1 MIRKLELQTSKT
13 KKSKQKWIEAGY
25 ELFCEEG
32 HEGIQIERLSRITGL
47 NKSGFYHYFG
57 DFDRYFEALMREHI
71 RMVDQM
77 AVALPTLGSYDPEFL
92 NLIVANKSTFCFHI
106 QLVRNRRIK
115 LFLET
120 HNLVNSKIDKN
131 ARILFGREL
140 GLTEVAAERYHDMV
154 RDLFFTRAD
163 FKNLNYEFL
172 HSLFNEVKEIA
183 QLINGNRGQQAEGQ
197 PDQFPEPS

>member
-1 MIRKLELQTSKT
+1 MKKILIQAQKT
-13 KKSKQKWIEAGY
+13 KKSKQKWIDAGY
-25 ELFCEEG
+25 DLFCEEG

-57 DFDRYFEALMREHI
+57 DFDQYFEALMNEHV

-77 AVALPTLGSYDPEFL
+77 AEILPKLESYDPEFL
-92 NLIVANKSTFCFHI
+92 KLIVANKSTFCFHI

-115 LFLET
+115 LFLDT
-120 HNLVNSKIDKN
+120 HLTVNSKIDKN

-140 GLTEVAAERYHDMV
+140 GLTEEAAARYHDMV

-172 HSLFNEVKEIA
+172 HSLFTEVKETA
-183 QLINGNRGQQAEGQ
+183 QLINKGGNK
-197 PDQFPEPS
+197 D

>member
-1 MIRKLELQTSKT
+1 MTQFHSLSP
-13 KKSKQKWIEAGY
+13 KKSKQKWIETGY

-57 DFDRYFEALMREHI
+57 DFNRFFEALMKDHI
-71 RMVDQM
+71 RKVDLM
-77 AVALPTLGSYDPEFL
+77 AEILPALESYDPDFL

-120 HNLVNSKIDKN
+120 HNIVNSKIDQK
-131 ARILFGREL
+131 ARMLFGKEL
-140 GLTEVAAERYHDMV
+140 GLTEEAAARYHDIV

-163 FKNLNYEFL
+163 FKNLTYEFL
-172 HSLFNEVKEIA
+172 HALLTEVKVTA
-183 QLINGNRGQQAEGQ
+183 QLINKGGQ
-197 PDQFPEPS
+197 